1 MEGLQKSCQLSGQ
14 RTAKVV
20 WPSLNTLIGMP
31 LGRRTAVAL
40 LGQPCS
46 LPWWIPSLTNLSP
59 PNNSFEVCSAL
70 QFTKGFYLPL
80 CGVKNIS
87 NQDKK
92 S

>member
-46 LPWWIPSLTNLSP
+46 LPWWIPSLTSVLLIILLR
-59 PNNSFEVCSAL
+59 SAVLYSL
-70 QFTKGFYLPL
+70 QRVFTFL
-80 CGVKNIS
+80 CVE
-87 NQDKK
+87 
-92 S
+92 